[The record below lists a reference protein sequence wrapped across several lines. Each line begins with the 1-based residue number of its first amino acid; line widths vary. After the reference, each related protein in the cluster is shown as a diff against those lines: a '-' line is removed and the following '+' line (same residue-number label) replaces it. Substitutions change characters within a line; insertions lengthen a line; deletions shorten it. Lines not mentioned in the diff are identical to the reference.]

1 MALFDALISDIASRF
16 GLGANAA
23 PLVRAVLN
31 LVVEQ
36 PQGLSGFLDKL
47 KSAGLGSEIASWLG
61 NGNAAALPTQAIES
75 ALGSSLL
82 SGFASKLGLSSSVV
96 APALAYVVPKL
107 IGLLTPGGVVP
118 TSLPAAVTSFLS
130 ATPAAKE
137 QVPPLRIDVLHEQK
151 KSGNGWLWPAL
162 LAAGILA
169 LGAWLLNQNGSEQKV
184 ATATPAPAPVTAPA
198 PAPMAAPAPMT
209 APKPAPVVPAP
220 MLPAQLS
227 ISNDNGVI
235 HYSGA
240 VHDEATRTSII
251 DSLKAVFGADKI
263 VGDITVDAKRDVAS
277 WLSNLRA
284 ALGHFNI
291 SGLKASFSGEA
302 VKLGGIADSEINQL
316 IAYLKSLF
324 GGSGWSFG
332 MLGDRSADA
341 ASANA
346 KVAAALSSLKS
357 GFSANDLLSVLNLS
371 VINFPTSGFELPASE
386 IPLLQQAAALIKQLP
401 AGTVVEIAG
410 YTDNT
415 GDSAANVT
423 LSQNRADS
431 IRKALV
437 GAGVDGSALVSKG
450 YGEANPVA
458 SNDTDDGRASNRRIE
473 YHVAK

>member
-1 MALFDALISDIASRF
+1 
-16 GLGANAA
+16 
-23 PLVRAVLN
+23 
-31 LVVEQ
+31 
-36 PQGLSGFLDKL
+36 
-47 KSAGLGSEIASWLG
+47 
-61 NGNAAALPTQAIES
+61 
-75 ALGSSLL
+75 
-82 SGFASKLGLSSSVV
+82 
-96 APALAYVVPKL
+96 
-107 IGLLTPGGVVP
+107 
-118 TSLPAAVTSFLS
+118 
-130 ATPAAKE
+130 
-137 QVPPLRIDVLHEQK
+137 
-151 KSGNGWLWPAL
+151 
-162 LAAGILA
+162 
-169 LGAWLLNQNGSEQKV
+169 
-184 ATATPAPAPVTAPA
+184 
-198 PAPMAAPAPMT
+198 
-209 APKPAPVVPAP
+209 